1 MFQLKITVNTNIN
14 MKTYIN
20 KENKNERYSPCRI
33 PKKRGFSSRSVNSN
47 FTKKKITLKNKT
59 KIHSNKSSS
68 DLIDSYGVLKSDLM
82 NKNYN
87 NINDINNNYIDKII
101 IPIGNKICDYLITKY
116 DCNEQSIVNN
126 VTSINNNENDG
137 NIIKSPQKPQIQTNF
152 YVYHFYNSNSLYFF
166 VPNSKYDQLKDKVN
180 NNFFVKDN
188 NDKNIVNQIN
198 NNNS

>member
-1 MFQLKITVNTNIN
+1 
-14 MKTYIN
+14 
-20 KENKNERYSPCRI
+20 
-33 PKKRGFSSRSVNSN
+33 
-47 FTKKKITLKNKT
+47 
-59 KIHSNKSSS
+59 
-68 DLIDSYGVLKSDLM
+68 M